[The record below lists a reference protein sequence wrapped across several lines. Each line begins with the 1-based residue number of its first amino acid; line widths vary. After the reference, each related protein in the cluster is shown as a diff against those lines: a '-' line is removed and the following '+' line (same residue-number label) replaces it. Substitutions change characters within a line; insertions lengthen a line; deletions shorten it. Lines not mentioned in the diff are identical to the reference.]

1 MEATKSLRIVIF
13 SLIFFHIASTL
24 LPTLC
29 LAQQRASIRIPS
41 GTEVPVV
48 ISEKLSSGTHSAGSE
63 FSAKVANDVSVSGVV
78 VFRNGA
84 PVTGVVES
92 AKKKGAVGAAGR
104 LAISLK
110 STHAVDGTTVALS
123 GSKEVE
129 GESSVG
135 TAVIITVLCCI
146 LGLLMQGGN
155 ADIPAGTQISSR
167 TAQEATI
174 TVEK

>member
-1 MEATKSLRIVIF
+1 MKATKPLRTLIF

-29 LAQQRASIRIPS
+29 LAQQSASIRIPS

-78 VFRNGA
+78 VFRSGA

-110 STHAVDGTTVALS
+110 STHAVDGTSVALS

-135 TAVIITVLCCI
+135 TALVITILCCI

-155 ADIPAGTQISSR
+155 ADIPAGTQITAR

-174 TVEK
+174 TIAK